1 MAASADAGVRE
12 RMRSHAGVREALAT
26 GTAPGPA
33 AAVRASCPWDRRQ
46 IAPWPLGTPTR
57 TGQAERARGAKENG
71 VKSAL
76 PWREKS
82 TRARGWSCLV
92 LHATEC

>member
-12 RMRSHAGVREALAT
+12 RMRSPAGVREALAT

-46 IAPWPLGTPTR
+46 IAPWPLGTPAR
-57 TGQAERARGAKENG
+57 TGQAERARGGKR
-71 VKSAL
+71 KWRQISA
-76 PWREKS
+76 
-82 TRARGWSCLV
+82 AM
-92 LHATEC
+92 A